1 MDNITVQVKLNRIL
15 REKGKAIVKA
25 KGFHFVLHSNMY
37 VVTSRSIVTGDAVIF
52 FEDIDTIY

>member
-25 KGFHFVLHSNMY
+25 KGFHYVLHSNMY
-37 VVTSRSIVTGDAVIF
+37 VVTSRSIVTGDGAIF
-52 FEDIDTIY
+52 FEDIETIY

>member
-15 REKGKAIVKA
+15 REKGKAIVKTE
-25 KGFHFVLHSNMY
+25 GFHYVLHSNMY

-52 FEDIDTIY
+52 FEDIKTIY